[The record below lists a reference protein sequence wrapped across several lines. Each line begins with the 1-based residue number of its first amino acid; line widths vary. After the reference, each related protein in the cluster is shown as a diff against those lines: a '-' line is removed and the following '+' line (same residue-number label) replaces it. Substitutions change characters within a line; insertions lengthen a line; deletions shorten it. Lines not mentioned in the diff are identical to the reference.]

1 MRNWLL
7 VMALAS
13 LAIPAGA
20 ADKDKNK
27 TEESNQ
33 APVVQQT
40 RDPKNDKEDVSKI
53 GDRDVDGGVN
63 FYGINKEI
71 QLGKQMADEVERNAK
86 IISDPVIAEY
96 VNRVGQNLV
105 RSSDAQVPFTIKV
118 IDSPEVNAFALPGG
132 FFFVNSG
139 LIELAETESE
149 LAGVMAH
156 EIAHVTARHGT
167 RQATRGQ
174 IANLASI
181 PMQILLPGGWLGY
194 GIYQAANLAI
204 PMTFLKFSRGFE
216 KEADFLGMQYL
227 YKAGYDPT
235 SMVTFFERLQA
246 QQKRKAGA
254 LAKAFSS
261 HPPTGKRI
269 EEIQERMGEV
279 LPAKPEYLI
288 NTNEFQ
294 DVRERLVTMTN
305 RSKRDKEDEDPS
317 KPTLRRSSPTGTI
330 DPDGGQPEEEGPPT
344 LKRDPHSENEVPA
357 APADGDRPTLKRS
370 ISSNSVLTD
379 GSGS

>member
-1 MRNWLL
+1 MSKWVLTTIL
-7 VMALAS
+7 AVTTLPLPMAAKDQKEE
-13 LAIPAGA
+13 
-20 ADKDKNK
+20 DKQHK
-27 TEESNQ
+27 

-71 QLGKQMADEVERNAK
+71 QLGKQMADEVERTAK
-86 IISDPVIAEY
+86 IIDDPVIAEY
-96 VNRVGQNLV
+96 VNRVEQNLV
-105 RSSDAQVPFTIKV
+105 RNSDAQVPFTIKV
-118 IDSPEVNAFALPGG
+118 IDDEEVNAFALPGG

-139 LIELAETESE
+139 LIKLAETESE

-156 EIAHVTARHGT
+156 EIAHVAARHGT

-181 PMQILLPGGWLGY
+181 PMAIFLPGGWLGY
-194 GIYQAANLAI
+194 GIYQAANFAI

-227 YKAGYDPT
+227 YNAGYDPT
-235 SMVTFFERLQA
+235 SMVTFFERMQA
-246 QQKRKAGA
+246 MQKRKSGK
-254 LAKAFSS
+254 LAQAFSS

-269 EEIQERMGEV
+269 DLIQERMGEV

-294 DVRERLVTMTN
+294 NVKERLIRMTN
-305 RSKRDKEDEDPS
+305 RSKRDDEDPS
-317 KPTLRRSSPTGTI
+317 KPTLRRSSPNGTI
-330 DPDGGQPEEEGPPT
+330 DPDSGEPAEEGPPT
-344 LKRDPHSENEVPA
+344 LKRAPDSNTTEPEAEPKTTDSE
-357 APADGDRPTLKRS
+357 RPTLKRS
-370 ISSNSVLTD
+370 ISD
-379 GSGS
+379 ESGA

>member
-1 MRNWLL
+1 MSKWFLAL
-7 VMALAS
+7 TLAALALP
-13 LAIPAGA
+13 LAAKD
-20 ADKDKNK
+20 DKDKDAA
-27 TEESNQ
+27 SNT

-40 RDPKNDKEDVSKI
+40 RDPKNEKEDVSKI
-53 GDRDVDGGVN
+53 GERDVDGGVN

-71 QLGKQMADEVERNAK
+71 QLGKSMAAEVEKNAK
-86 IISDPVIAEY
+86 IIDDPVIAEY

-105 RSSDAQVPFTIKV
+105 RNSDAQVPFTIKV
-118 IDSPEVNAFALPGG
+118 IDSEEVNAFALPGG

-139 LIELAETESE
+139 LIKLAETESE

-167 RQATRGQ
+167 RQATKGQ

-181 PMQILLPGGWLGY
+181 PMAIFLPGGWLGY
-194 GIYQAANLAI
+194 GIYQAANFAI
-204 PMTFLKFSRGFE
+204 PMTFLKFSRGYE

-246 QQKRKAGA
+246 QQKRKQGK

-269 EEIQERMGEV
+269 KLIQERMSEI
-279 LPAKPEYLI
+279 LPAKAEYVI
-288 NTNEFQ
+288 STNEFQ
-294 DVRERLVTMTN
+294 TVRERLVKLTN
-305 RSKRDKEDEDPS
+305 TTKRDETDPDR
-317 KPTLRRSSPTGTI
+317 PTLRRAPSSDTI
-330 DPDGGQPEEEGPPT
+330 EPGVDEEPEEDE
-344 LKRDPHSENEVPA
+344 
-357 APADGDRPTLKRS
+357 RPTLKRNPAVS
-370 ISSNSVLTD
+370 DGALISRA
-379 GSGS
+379 GR

>member
-1 MRNWLL
+1 MRTWILAA
-7 VMALAS
+7 ALAA
-13 LAIPAGA
+13 LTLPAGA
-20 ADKDKNK
+20 KEKDKEAEQSQ
-27 TEESNQ
+27 T

-53 GDRDVDGGVN
+53 GERDIDGGVN

-71 QLGKQMADEVERNAK
+71 QLGKSMADEVEKTAK
-86 IISDPVIAEY
+86 IITDPVIAEY

-105 RSSDAQVPFTIKV
+105 RNSDAQVPFTIKV
-118 IDSPEVNAFALPGG
+118 IDNPEVNAFALPGG

-181 PMQILLPGGWLGY
+181 PMAIFLPGGWLGY
-194 GIYQAANLAI
+194 GIYQAANFAI

-235 SMVTFFERLQA
+235 SMVTFFERMQA
-246 QQKRKAGA
+246 QQKRKTGK
-254 LAKAFSS
+254 LAQAFSS

-269 EEIQERMGEV
+269 DEIQGRMGEV

-294 DVRERLVTMTN
+294 NVKERLVKMTN
-305 RSKRDKEDEDPS
+305 RSVRDDEDPS
-317 KPTLRRSSPTGTI
+317 RPTLRRSTPTDTI
-330 DPDGGQPEEEGPPT
+330 DGEAPADEGPPE
-344 LKRDPHSENEVPA
+344 LKR
-357 APADGDRPTLKRS
+357 APDSNTTEPEPTTTDSDRPTLKRS
-370 ISSNSVLTD
+370 ISD
-379 GSGS
+379 GDGL